1 MDLFSQLD
9 HTFVEF
15 GFMILINVLTQVG
28 KPFHKSP
35 WQVFVF
41 IAFIMSIAYGVLS
54 FFIGHEILA
63 SVAASIAQI
72 VLLASGFWHIF
83 LRPEGPV
90 MQWWNSSKKKK

>member
-15 GFMILINVLTQVG
+15 GFMLLINILTQIG

-41 IAFIMSIAYGVLS
+41 IAFIMSIVYGILA
-54 FFIGHEILA
+54 FYIGHDVIMNVLA
-63 SVAASIAQI
+63 SVAQI
-72 VLLASGFWHIF
+72 VLLASGFWHVA

-90 MQWWNSSKKKK
+90 QTFFNKKTKK